1 MRIATIEPTMKTN
14 SVRIFSALIVTTLG
28 CFHPMELSAAQVL
41 INDTFTAANSNMNLY
56 TGGGQ
61 TGTLTVP
68 TPLSYTFTGDV
79 WQTQIVSNNAQM
91 ISNGNTASFAPNHNF
106 TDAQHLK
113 ITSNF
118 SLPQGT
124 AWIKFGSGANTN
136 FNAAGG
142 AAFAVDSSSDVY
154 LYDGASNVATFNDIL
169 LANNV
174 MEIEMISSA
183 NYDGTGTVG
192 INAWLNNVQL
202 DLNGGS
208 AGNTYTTASGFS
220 QNYLTFAQF
229 SSGFQS
235 WTVQDYKVEIIP
247 EPRAALL
254 GGIGLLVL
262 LLRRRGIR

>member
-1 MRIATIEPTMKTN
+1 MKTN
-14 SVRIFSALIVTTLG
+14 PASIFSALIVTTLG

-41 INDTFTAANSNMNLY
+41 INDTFTAANSNMDAY

-61 TGTLTVP
+61 SGSLTVP
-68 TPLSYTFTGDV
+68 IPYTFTGAN
-79 WQTQIVSNNAQM
+79 WQTQISGNNALLY
-91 ISNGNTASFAPNHNF
+91 SNGNTASFSSNHNF

-124 AWIKFGSGANTN
+124 AWIKFGSGANTD

-142 AAFAVDSSSDVY
+142 AAFAVDSGSDVY
-154 LYDGASNVATFNDIL
+154 LYDGATNVASFSDIL
-169 LANNV
+169 SAINV

-183 NYDGTGTVG
+183 NYNGTGTVG
-192 INAWLNNVQL
+192 INAWLNSVQL
-202 DLNGGS
+202 DLNGAS
-208 AGNTYTTASGFS
+208 AGNTYTTTGGFT
-220 QNYLTFAQF
+220 QNHLTFAHF
-229 SSGFQS
+229 SPGFQS

-262 LLRRRGIR
+262 LMRRRGIR

>member
-1 MRIATIEPTMKTN
+1 MKTN
-14 SVRIFSALIVTTLG
+14 SIRIFSALIVTTLG

-41 INDTFTAANSNMNLY
+41 INDTFTAANSNMDVY

-61 TGTLTVP
+61 SGTLTVP
-68 TPLSYTFTGDV
+68 TPLSYTFTGASF
-79 WQTQIVSNNAQM
+79 QTQISGNNAEVYAN
-91 ISNGNTASFAPNHNF
+91 SNTGSFSPNHNF

-124 AWIKFGSGANTN
+124 AWIKFGSGANAD
-136 FNAAGG
+136 FNVAGG
-142 AAFAVDSSSDVY
+142 VAFAVDGASDVY
-154 LYDGASNVATFNDIL
+154 LFDGASSVATFNDIL
-169 LANNV
+169 LASNV

-183 NYDGTGTVG
+183 NYNGTGTVG
-192 INAWLNNVQL
+192 INAWLNNAQL
-202 DLNGGS
+202 DLNGAS
-208 AGNTYTTASGFS
+208 AGNTYTTTGGFS

-229 SSGFQS
+229 SGVFQS

-254 GGIGLLVL
+254 GGIGVLVL
-262 LLRRRGIR
+262 LMRRRGIR